1 MLPSI
6 FLSAD
11 EFGSLISLANN
22 SLPLESCALL
32 LGQTK
37 GENCEETVVRDL
49 IRVNNNDSSP
59 VSFSMKPDDLIEAY
73 KFSESRNMEV
83 VGIFHSHP
91 AEPFPS
97 PTDKRFMKINPVVW
111 LIYSTTKNETKAFI
125 FDDNLIEVRIC
136 VME

>member
-6 FLSAD
+6 FLSGD
-11 EFGSLISLANN
+11 KLGSLISLANN

-32 LGQTK
+32 LGQTR
-37 GENCEETVVRDL
+37 GENCEDTVVRDL
-49 IRVNNNDSSP
+49 IRVKNNDSSP
-59 VSFSMKPDDLIEAY
+59 VSFSMKPDDLIKAY
-73 KFSESRNMEV
+73 ELSESRNMEV

-111 LIYSTTKNETKAFI
+111 LIYSTTTNESRAFT
-125 FDDNLIEVRIC
+125 FDDHLIEVRIC

>member
-6 FLSAD
+6 FLGAD

-111 LIYSTTKNETKAFI
+111 LIYSTTKNETRAFI

>member
-37 GENCEETVVRDL
+37 GENCEETVVHDL
-49 IRVNNNDSSP
+49 ISVNNNDSSP

-97 PTDKRFMKINPVVW
+97 PTDKRFMRINPVVW
-111 LIYSTTKNETKAFI
+111 LIYSTTKNETRAFI
-125 FDDNLIEVRIC
+125 FHDNLIEVRIC

>member
-1 MLPSI
+1 MLQSI
-6 FLSAD
+6 FLSGD
-11 EFGSLISLANN
+11 KLGSLISLANN

-59 VSFSMKPDDLIEAY
+59 VSFSMKPDDLIKAY
-73 KFSESRNMEV
+73 ELAESRNMEV

-97 PTDKRFMKINPVVW
+97 PIDKRFMKINPIVW
-111 LIYSTTKNETKAFI
+111 LIYSTTTNESRAFT
-125 FDDNLIEVRIC
+125 FDDHLIEVRIC

>member
-6 FLSAD
+6 FLSGD
-11 EFGSLISLANN
+11 KLGSLISLANN

-59 VSFSMKPDDLIEAY
+59 VSFSIKADDLIKAY
-73 KFSESRNMEV
+73 KFSESRNLEV

-111 LIYSTTKNETKAFI
+111 LIYSTTKNETRAFI
-125 FDDNLIEVRIC
+125 FDDHLIEVRIC

>member
-1 MLPSI
+1 L
-6 FLSAD
+6 
-11 EFGSLISLANN
+11 GSLISLANN

-32 LGQTK
+32 LGQTR
-37 GENCEETVVRDL
+37 GENCEDTVVRDL
-49 IRVNNNDSSP
+49 IRVKNNDSSP
-59 VSFSMKPDDLIEAY
+59 VSFSMKPDDLIKAY
-73 KFSESRNMEV
+73 ELSESRNMEV

-111 LIYSTTKNETKAFI
+111 LIYSTTTNESRAFT
-125 FDDNLIEVRIC
+125 FDDHLIEVRIC

>member
-6 FLSAD
+6 FLSGD
-11 EFGSLISLANN
+11 KMGSLISLANS

-59 VSFSMKPDDLIEAY
+59 VSFSMKADDLIKAY
-73 KFSESRNMEV
+73 EFSESQNMEV

-111 LIYSTTKNETKAFI
+111 LIYSTTTNDSRAFI
-125 FDDNLIEVRIC
+125 FDDHLIEVRIY

>member
-1 MLPSI
+1 MLQSI
-6 FLSAD
+6 FLSGD
-11 EFGSLISLANN
+11 KLGSLISLANN

-59 VSFSMKPDDLIEAY
+59 VSFSMKPDDLIKAY
-73 KFSESRNMEV
+73 ELAESRNMEV

-111 LIYSTTKNETKAFI
+111 LIYSTTTNESRAFT
-125 FDDNLIEVRIC
+125 FDDHLIEVRIC

>member
-6 FLSAD
+6 FLSGD
-11 EFGSLISLANN
+11 KLGSLISLANN

-59 VSFSMKPDDLIEAY
+59 VSFSMKPDDLIKAY
-73 KFSESRNMEV
+73 ELAESRNMEV

-97 PTDKRFMKINPVVW
+97 PIDKRFMKINPIVW
-111 LIYSTTKNETKAFI
+111 LIYSTTTNESRAFT
-125 FDDNLIEVRIC
+125 FDDHLIEVRIC

>member
-6 FLSAD
+6 FLSGD
-11 EFGSLISLANN
+11 KFGSLISLANN

-49 IRVNNNDSSP
+49 IRVNNEDSSP
-59 VSFSMKPDDLIEAY
+59 VSFSMKPDDLIKAY
-73 KFSESRNMEV
+73 EFSESRNMEV

-111 LIYSTTKNETKAFI
+111 LIYSTTKNETRAFI

>member
-6 FLSAD
+6 FLSGD
-11 EFGSLISLANN
+11 KLGSLISFANN

-59 VSFSMKPDDLIEAY
+59 VSFSMKPDDLIKAY
-73 KFSESRNMEV
+73 ELCESRNMEV

-111 LIYSTTKNETKAFI
+111 LIYSTTTNESRAFT
-125 FDDNLIEVRIC
+125 FDDHLIEVRIC